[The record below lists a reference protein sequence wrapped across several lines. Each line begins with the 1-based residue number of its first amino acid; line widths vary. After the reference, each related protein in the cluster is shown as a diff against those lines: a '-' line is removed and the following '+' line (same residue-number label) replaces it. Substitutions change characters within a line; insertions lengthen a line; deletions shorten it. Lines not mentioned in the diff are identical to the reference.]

1 MELSPKQLDL
11 FTWWIDPEADD
22 VSQKPGLDGIIAE
35 GAIRA
40 GKTYPMGISFIIWAT
55 ANYERRNFIMAGK
68 TINSFRRNVMSELKP
83 ALLDRGYD
91 FKENREQNLVT
102 ISYKGTT
109 NYFYLFGGRDEKSQ
123 DLVQGLTAAGAF
135 LDETTLQPESFVNQV
150 LARCSV
156 DGSKLWFNCNPGHP
170 DHWFKRRFLDRDELN
185 LVKLHFDMDD
195 NPSLSEAIKERYRKM
210 YTGVFYKRYILGLW
224 VKAEGLV
231 YDMFDR
237 DQHVI
242 PDREPSSDYLWM
254 PVDYGTSNA
263 FAGLLIEDDGDTI
276 TVLREYYYSGRD
288 NESQKTDGE
297 YYNDLQKMITY
308 PVEYIVDPS
317 AASFITLLRRNG
329 EIVHKAKNQVLDGIR
344 RVSSLL
350 ANGKIKI
357 CKSCVNLIEEFGLY
371 SWDPVC
377 VKEDKPIKEHDHALD
392 ALRYYVYTCAG
403 GYRSGDL

>member
-11 FTWWIDPEADD
+11 FTWWIDPEADE
-22 VSQKPGLDGIIAE
+22 VGQKPGLDGIIAE

-40 GKTYPMGISFIIWAT
+40 GKTYPMGISFIIWAM

-83 ALLDRGYD
+83 ALLDRGYE

-170 DHWFKRRFLDRDELN
+170 DHWFKKRFLDRDELS

-210 YTGVFYKRYILGLW
+210 YTGVFYKRYILGQW

-297 YYNDLQKMITY
+297 YYDDLQKMITY